1 LDDRKERIYVKV
13 YNHETEQLVL
23 KPMVE
28 LMKEMIAAQMPI
40 SFEREALKVQAII
53 VRTFLVRQVKSL
65 GGSGCDEH
73 DDADFCTGG
82 HCGDSISK
90 ERLMELW
97 GSNFHIN
104 WSKLEEVVKETE
116 DQIITMNNKPIEPRY
131 HITCGGATENSENVK
146 GNKILYLR
154 KVLCSYCGNSPYWKQ
169 TVEMSIE
176 KIEEKLNIKISE
188 ASSVEGPWIHG
199 MIESVERDE
208 EGRIV
213 EMKIGGKNFKGTDL
227 VDLLGFDSTR
237 FGWKPVSF
245 KFEIGGK
252 GDGLGLCQYG
262 ANEMARE
269 GKDAKEILNYYFTGV
284 SIKEFEKRSINMPL
298 SGKIIVLDPG
308 HGGDNSEDNKGPTG
322 VREKDVNLAISS
334 SLAAILRKAGAEVY
348 ETRTEDVYV
357 PLGKRAAL
365 ANQIRPNFFLSI
377 HQNAFA
383 NPNISGSEVY
393 HYRGD
398 RDGET
403 LGNLILKELSRSLG
417 TAERGV
423 KIADFYLLREVRTT
437 ALQIEVAFITNPEE
451 EQKLKDKAIQKDAA
465 EAIGKALIKY
475 YSYE

>member
-1 LDDRKERIYVKV
+1 MDDQKEKIYLKV
-13 YNHETEQLVL
+13 YDHQTKQLAL

-40 SFEREALKVQAII
+40 SFEMEALKAQAVL
-53 VRTFLVRQVKSL
+53 VRTLLVRQAKSL
-65 GGSGCDEH
+65 GGSGCNKY
-73 DDADFCTGG
+73 DDADFCTEG
-82 HCGDSISK
+82 HCGDWISK
-90 ERLMELW
+90 ESLMALW
-97 GSNFHIN
+97 GSDFYIN
-104 WSKLEEVVKETE
+104 WSKLERAVEETA

-154 KVLCSYCGNSPYWKQ
+154 KVLCNYCSNSPYWKQ
-169 TVEMSIE
+169 TIEMSLE
-176 KIEEKLNIKISE
+176 ELEEKLNIRMGE
-188 ASSVEGPWIHG
+188 TSSIEGPWIQG
-199 MIESVERDE
+199 MIENVERDE
-208 EGRIV
+208 EGRIM
-213 EMKIGGKNFKGTDL
+213 EMKIGGTIFKGTEL
-227 VDLLGFDSTR
+227 VELLGLDSTR
-237 FGWKPVSF
+237 FGWKPIAF
-245 KFEIGGK
+245 KFEMGGR

-262 ANEMARE
+262 ANAMALE
-269 GKDAKEILNYYFTGV
+269 DKDYKEILNYYFTGV
-284 SIKEFEKRSINMPL
+284 HIKEFEKRSINMPL

-308 HGGDNSEDNKGPTG
+308 HGGDNSEDNTGPTG
-322 VREKDVNLAISS
+322 VREKDVNLSISLR
-334 SLAAILRKAGAEVY
+334 LARILRKAGAEVY

-357 PLGKRAAL
+357 SLGKRAAL

-383 NPNISGSEVY
+383 NPSISGSEVY

-403 LGNLILKELSRSLG
+403 LGNLILKELSQNLG

-437 ALQIEVAFITNPEE
+437 ALQIEVAFITNPED
-451 EQKLKDKAIQKDAA
+451 EQKLQNEEIQENAA
-465 EAIGKALIKY
+465 EAIAKALIKY

>member
-1 LDDRKERIYVKV
+1 MDDRKERIYVKV
-13 YNHETEQLVL
+13 YDHQTEQLAS

-40 SFEREALKVQAII
+40 SFEREALKAQAII

-65 GGSGCDEH
+65 GGSGCSQYE
-73 DDADFCTGG
+73 DADFCTGG
-82 HCGDSISK
+82 HCGDWISK
-90 ERLMELW
+90 ESLMALW
-97 GSNFHIN
+97 GSDFHIN
-104 WSKLEEVVKETE
+104 WTKLEEAVKETG

-154 KVLCSYCGNSPYWKQ
+154 KVLCSYCNNSPYWKQ
-169 TVEMSIE
+169 TVEMTIE
-176 KIEEKLNIKISE
+176 EIEEKLKIKMSE
-188 ASSVEGPWIHG
+188 TSSIEGPWIQG
-199 MIESVERDE
+199 MVENVERDE
-208 EGRIV
+208 DGRII
-213 EMKIGGKNFKGTDL
+213 EMKISGTTFKGTDL
-227 VDLLGFDSTR
+227 VALLGLDSTR
-237 FGWKPVSF
+237 FGWKPISF

-262 ANEMARE
+262 ANAMARE
-269 GKDAKEILNYYFTGV
+269 GKDAEEILNYYFTGV

-308 HGGDNSEDNKGPTG
+308 HGGDNSEDNEGPTG

-334 SLAAILRKAGAEVY
+334 SLAEILRKAGAEVY

-357 PLGKRAAL
+357 SLGKRAAL
-365 ANQIRPNFFLSI
+365 ANKIRPNFFLSI

-403 LGNLILKELSRSLG
+403 LGNLILKELAQSLG

-451 EQKLKDKAIQKDAA
+451 EQKLQDQVSRKDAA